1 VSCFKKPEWI
11 WLRDL
16 RLGRRASLVKRRV
29 KPRAAKPCRTA
40 AIEYFSKGV
49 MMQKRFKQWMLLA
62 AFVPTFA
69 MAQSLQNQAPNQAA
83 APAAAAA
90 APVDSAKQAAINDL
104 LAAIDAQKLVG
115 AIGNSAQMQSKQLVP
130 AILSDALSENKSLND
145 KQKQAAVPS
154 LQKNAVPKLVD
165 SAGQV
170 FATDSFRQDAMK
182 AQFDAYAKYYT
193 TDEIKDLTA
202 FYKSPTGRKFIQVQD
217 QVGRDV
223 VNGLMQKY
231 MPQAIKAT
239 RTQADKEVADVK
251 PGK

>member
-1 VSCFKKPEWI
+1 
-11 WLRDL
+11 
-16 RLGRRASLVKRRV
+16 
-29 KPRAAKPCRTA
+29 
-40 AIEYFSKGV
+40 
-49 MMQKRFKQWMLLA
+49 MQRRFKQWMLLA

-69 MAQSLQNQAPNQAA
+69 MAQALSNQTSAPSAT
-83 APAAAAA
+83 AAAAA
-90 APVDSAKQAAINDL
+90 NDPAKQAAIKEL

-115 AIGNSAQMQSKQLVP
+115 AIANSAQMQAKQLVP

-145 KQKQAAVPS
+145 KQKQAAVPT

-170 FATDSFRQDAMK
+170 FASDSFRNDAMQ
-182 AQFDAYAKYYT
+182 AQYEAYGKYYT
-193 TDEIKDLTA
+193 TQEIKDLTT
-202 FYKSPTGRKFIQVQD
+202 FYKSPTGRKFIEVQD

-231 MPQAIKAT
+231 MPQSIKAT
-239 RTQADKEVADVK
+239 RDQADKEVASVK

>member
-1 VSCFKKPEWI
+1 
-11 WLRDL
+11 
-16 RLGRRASLVKRRV
+16 
-29 KPRAAKPCRTA
+29 
-40 AIEYFSKGV
+40 
-49 MMQKRFKQWMLLA
+49 MMQGRFKQWMLLA

-69 MAQSLQNQAPNQAA
+69 MAQSLQNQAPAQTA

-90 APVDSAKQAAINDL
+90 PVDPAKQAAIKDL
-104 LAAIDAQKLVG
+104 LDAIDAQKLVG

-130 AILSDALSENKSLND
+130 AILSDALSENKTMND

-170 FATDSFRQDAMK
+170 FATDAFRKDAMQ
-182 AQFDAYAKYYT
+182 AQYEAYAKYYS
-193 TDEIKDLTA
+193 TDEIKDLTN

-239 RTQADKEVADVK
+239 RTQADQEVASVK
-251 PGK
+251 PSAK

>member
-1 VSCFKKPEWI
+1 V
-11 WLRDL
+11 
-16 RLGRRASLVKRRV
+16 
-29 KPRAAKPCRTA
+29 T
-40 AIEYFSKGV
+40 
-49 MMQKRFKQWMLLA
+49 MQRRFKQWMLLA

-69 MAQSLQNQAPNQAA
+69 MAQALSTQSSAPSTTT
-83 APAAAAA
+83 AAAAND
-90 APVDSAKQAAINDL
+90 PAKQAAIKEL

-115 AIGNSAQMQSKQLVP
+115 AIANSAQMQAKQLVP

-145 KQKQAAVPS
+145 KQKQAAVPT

-170 FATDSFRQDAMK
+170 FATDSFRNDAMQ
-182 AQFDAYAKYYT
+182 AQYDAYGKYYT
-193 TDEIKDLTA
+193 TQEIKDLTT
-202 FYKSPTGRKFIQVQD
+202 FYKSPTGHKFIEVQD

-231 MPQAIKAT
+231 MPQSIKAT
-239 RTQADKEVADVK
+239 RDQADKEVASVK

>member
-1 VSCFKKPEWI
+1 
-11 WLRDL
+11 
-16 RLGRRASLVKRRV
+16 
-29 KPRAAKPCRTA
+29 
-40 AIEYFSKGV
+40 
-49 MMQKRFKQWMLLA
+49 MMRKQFKQWMLLA

-69 MAQSLQNQAPNQAA
+69 MAQSLQNQDASQQ

-90 APVDSAKQAAINDL
+90 APVDPAKQAAIKNL
-104 LAAIDAQKLVG
+104 LDAIDAQKLVG

-130 AILSDALSENKSLND
+130 AILSDALSENKTMND
-145 KQKQAAVPS
+145 KQKQASVPD

-170 FATDSFRQDAMK
+170 FATDSFRQDAMQ
-182 AQFDAYAKYYT
+182 AQYDAYAKYYT
-193 TDEIKDLTA
+193 TSEINDLTT

-231 MPQAIKAT
+231 MPQSIKAT
-239 RTQADKEVADVK
+239 RAQADREVAAEKVK
-251 PGK
+251 